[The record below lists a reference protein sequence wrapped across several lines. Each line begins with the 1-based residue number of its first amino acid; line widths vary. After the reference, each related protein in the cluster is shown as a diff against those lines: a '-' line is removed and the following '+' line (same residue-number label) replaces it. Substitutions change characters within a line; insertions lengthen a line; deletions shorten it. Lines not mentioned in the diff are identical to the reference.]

1 MPQPSNLPWQTAARE
16 SRRSTA
22 RRFSR
27 NSIGIPECARRVSGW
42 DWPSPAGLW
51 RRTAGRSGWKPI
63 LRAGRYSNLLCPRRH
78 KFMITEQKSRV
89 LVVDDEPQILRVLR
103 RSLERHGFDVVTAA
117 EAATGLQILRSMAVQ
132 LVITD
137 LRMPDMSGVELCREI
152 RRTSNIP
159 LIIISVKGE
168 EETKV
173 AALDAGADDYVTKPF
188 GMQELMARV
197 RALSRRA
204 SIPSDEQVLCVGKF
218 RVDSAQH
225 RVFVEEKEVRLTPKE
240 YDLLAY
246 FLANHSKVLTH
257 RAVLKAVWGENSSEQ
272 AEYLRV
278 FVGQL
283 RKKIE
288 RDARTP
294 RYIITEPWIG
304 YRFNPAP

>member
-1 MPQPSNLPWQTAARE
+1 M
-16 SRRSTA
+16 
-22 RRFSR
+22 
-27 NSIGIPECARRVSGW
+27 
-42 DWPSPAGLW
+42 
-51 RRTAGRSGWKPI
+51 I
-63 LRAGRYSNLLCPRRH
+63 L
-78 KFMITEQKSRV
+78 EQKSRV

-103 RSLERHGFDVVTAA
+103 RSLERHGFEVVTAA
-117 EAATGLQILRSMAVQ
+117 EAAMALQILRSMSIQ

-152 RRTSNIP
+152 RRNSSIP
-159 LIIISVKGE
+159 LIIISVKGD

-173 AALDAGADDYVTKPF
+173 QALDAGADDYVTKPF

-197 RALSRRA
+197 RAISRRA
-204 SIPSDEQVLCVGKF
+204 APVPADAQVLSVGKF
-218 RVDSAQH
+218 RVDSAQR
-225 RVFVEEKEVRLTPKE
+225 RVFVEDKEVRLTPKE

-288 RDARTP
+288 RDARAP
-294 RYIITEPWIG
+294 QYIVTEPWIG
-304 YRFNPAP
+304 YRFNPTP

>member
-1 MPQPSNLPWQTAARE
+1 M
-16 SRRSTA
+16 
-22 RRFSR
+22 
-27 NSIGIPECARRVSGW
+27 IP
-42 DWPSPAGLW
+42 
-51 RRTAGRSGWKPI
+51 
-63 LRAGRYSNLLCPRRH
+63 
-78 KFMITEQKSRV
+78 EQKSRV

-103 RSLERHGFDVVTAA
+103 RSLERHGFEVVTAA
-117 EAATGLQILRSMAVQ
+117 EAATALEILRSMSIQ

-152 RRTSNIP
+152 RRRSSIP

-173 AALDAGADDYVTKPF
+173 EALDAGADDYVTKPF

-204 SIPSDEQVLCVGKF
+204 PPAAPDAQVLSVGNF
-218 RVDSAQH
+218 RVDSAQR
-225 RVFVEEKEVRLTPKE
+225 RVFVEDKEVRLTPKE
-240 YDLLAY
+240 YDLLVY

-257 RAVLKAVWGENSSEQ
+257 RAVLKSVWGENSSEQ

-288 RDARTP
+288 RDARAP
-294 RYIITEPWIG
+294 QYIVTEPWIG
-304 YRFNPAP
+304 YRFNPNP

>member
-1 MPQPSNLPWQTAARE
+1 MIRE
-16 SRRSTA
+16 
-22 RRFSR
+22 
-27 NSIGIPECARRVSGW
+27 P
-42 DWPSPAGLW
+42 
-51 RRTAGRSGWKPI
+51 KP
-63 LRAGRYSNLLCPRRH
+63 
-78 KFMITEQKSRV
+78 RV

-103 RSLERHGFDVVTAA
+103 RSLERHGFEVVTAA
-117 EAATGLQILRSMAVQ
+117 EAATALQIVRSMAIQ

-152 RRTSNIP
+152 RRTSSIP

-173 AALDAGADDYVTKPF
+173 EALDAGADDYVTKPF
-188 GMQELMARV
+188 GMEELMARV

-204 SIPSDEQVLCVGKF
+204 ATIPSDKQVLSVGKF
-218 RVDSAQH
+218 RVDPAQR
-225 RVFVEEKEVRLTPKE
+225 RVFLEEREVRLTPKE
-240 YDLLAY
+240 YDLLVY

-257 RAVLKAVWGENSSEQ
+257 RTVLKALWGENSAEQ

-288 RDARTP
+288 RDARAP
-294 RYIITEPWIG
+294 QYIVTEPWIG

>member
-1 MPQPSNLPWQTAARE
+1 
-16 SRRSTA
+16 
-22 RRFSR
+22 
-27 NSIGIPECARRVSGW
+27 
-42 DWPSPAGLW
+42 
-51 RRTAGRSGWKPI
+51 
-63 LRAGRYSNLLCPRRH
+63 
-78 KFMITEQKSRV
+78 MITEQKSRV

-117 EAATGLQILRSMAVQ
+117 EAATALQILRSMAVQ

>member
-1 MPQPSNLPWQTAARE
+1 MIRE
-16 SRRSTA
+16 
-22 RRFSR
+22 
-27 NSIGIPECARRVSGW
+27 P
-42 DWPSPAGLW
+42 
-51 RRTAGRSGWKPI
+51 KP
-63 LRAGRYSNLLCPRRH
+63 
-78 KFMITEQKSRV
+78 RV

-103 RSLERHGFDVVTAA
+103 RSLERHGFEVVTAA
-117 EAATGLQILRSMAVQ
+117 EAATALQIVRSMAIQ

-152 RRTSNIP
+152 RRTSSIP

-173 AALDAGADDYVTKPF
+173 EALDAGADDYVTKPF
-188 GMQELMARV
+188 GMEELMARV

-204 SIPSDEQVLCVGKF
+204 ATIPSDEQVLSVGKF
-218 RVDSAQH
+218 RVDPAQR
-225 RVFVEEKEVRLTPKE
+225 RVFLEEREVRLTPKE
-240 YDLLAY
+240 YDLLVY

-257 RAVLKAVWGENSSEQ
+257 RTVLKALWGENSAEQ

-288 RDARTP
+288 RDARAP
-294 RYIITEPWIG
+294 QYIVTEPWIG